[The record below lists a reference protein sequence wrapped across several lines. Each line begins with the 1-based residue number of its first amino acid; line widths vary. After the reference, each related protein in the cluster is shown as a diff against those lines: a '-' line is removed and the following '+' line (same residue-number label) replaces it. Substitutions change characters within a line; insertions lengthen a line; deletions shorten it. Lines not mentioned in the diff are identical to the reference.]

1 MLRKT
6 ATKTYQYSLHKA
18 SKEGHYSLVKFILEE
33 LETVLCRDKEG
44 KNPLHYAA
52 MNGHTEIVKL
62 LASFTEAPNAPD
74 ANGLTPLRKLILLKH
89 FHLERFLLIHI
100 FHRLG
105 GYART
110 HVRHQGAGRFE

>member
-44 KNPLHYAA
+44 KTPLHYAA

-62 LASFTEAPNAPD
+62 LASFTEAPHAPD
-74 ANGLTPLRKLILLKH
+74 INGLTPLRKCSKKGQNM
-89 FHLERFLLIHI
+89 FGENQTLEIVNI
-100 FHRLG
+100 
-105 GYART
+105 
-110 HVRHQGAGRFE
+110 

>member
-62 LASFTEAPNAPD
+62 LASFTEAPHAPD
-74 ANGLTPLRKLILLKH
+74 INGLTPLRKLILYFNCKQNL
-89 FHLERFLLIHI
+89 
-100 FHRLG
+100 
-105 GYART
+105 
-110 HVRHQGAGRFE
+110 